1 MEEFG
6 DDVYFISNEP
16 EYELDTETSY
26 SKRLRFS
33 QSPKLFTS
41 CEESDDDSASSTASC
56 GQFFFP
62 SENECETSGDSA
74 IFPSDVS
81 MLEDENRDGNTITT
95 DRDCNSP
102 TTTITYTSDVSTLD
116 TVVSAN
122 EKKADSIDFPS
133 RRTFTA
139 DEEPPNERQSAAIV
153 LVAKCCE
160 KDCLLHLTAHDVI
173 MTRRKL
179 SSLRSNEQ
187 RQWLMDRL
195 VENSHE
201 VEKGKLET
209 KYIVAGQEVCQLA
222 WCKVTLI
229 SSKRVSSA
237 LKSASLGQVIAE
249 HGNKG
254 KKRMN
259 TKSENAKAWM
269 QRYFDLIG
277 DRMPH
282 NKQVHLPSWET
293 QKDVYTRY
301 VEDMTRQNIASTEI
315 VCLSMFYRLWNDDF
329 PHVVI
334 PEVSLDFMCMHT
346 FEFLTCACITS
357 DVDTTH

>member
-1 MEEFG
+1 MEDAE
-6 DDVYFISNEP
+6 DYVYISNEP
-16 EYELDTETSY
+16 EYELDTENSY
-26 SKRLRFS
+26 SKRLRLS

-41 CEESDDDSASSTASC
+41 YEESEDYSASSTASC
-56 GQFFFP
+56 SQFIFP
-62 SENECETSGDSA
+62 SEDECETSGESA

-81 MLEDENRDGNTITT
+81 MADDGNWDGNARNT
-95 DRDCNSP
+95 DRDCDSP
-102 TTTITYTSDVSTLD
+102 TTNIAYLSDVSALE
-116 TVVSAN
+116 TVVNAN
-122 EKKADSIDFPS
+122 EEKADSIDFPS
-133 RRTFTA
+133 RRTSTV
-139 DEEPPNERQSAAIV
+139 DEQPPNERERAAIV

-179 SSLRSNEQ
+179 SSLRSIEQ

-209 KYIVAGQEVCQLA
+209 KYIVAGQQVCQLA

-259 TKSENAKAWM
+259 TKSESAKAWM

-282 NKQVHLPSWET
+282 NSQIHLPSWET

-301 VEDMTRQNIASTEI
+301 AEDMTRQNIASTEI
-315 VCLSMFYRLWNDDF
+315 VCLSMFYKIWNDDF
-329 PHVVI
+329 SYVVI
-334 PEVSLDFMCMHT
+334 PEVSLDFMCNHT
-346 FEFLTCACITS
+346 FEF
-357 DVDTTH
+357 

>member
-1 MEEFG
+1 MV
-6 DDVYFISNEP
+6 DDGTWDGN
-16 EYELDTETSY
+16 TRT
-26 SKRLRFS
+26 
-33 QSPKLFTS
+33 T
-41 CEESDDDSASSTASC
+41 DS
-56 GQFFFP
+56 
-62 SENECETSGDSA
+62 
-74 IFPSDVS
+74 PSDVS
-81 MLEDENRDGNTITT
+81 ALE
-95 DRDCNSP
+95 
-102 TTTITYTSDVSTLD
+102 
-116 TVVSAN
+116 TVVNAN
-122 EKKADSIDFPS
+122 EEKADSSDFPS
-133 RRTFTA
+133 RRTFTV
-139 DEEPPNERQSAAIV
+139 DEQTPNERERAAIV
-153 LVAKCCE
+153 LVARCCE

-179 SSLRSNEQ
+179 SSLRSIEQ

-222 WCKVTLI
+222 WCKVTQI

-282 NKQVHLPSWET
+282 KSQIHLPSWET

-315 VCLSMFYRLWNDDF
+315 VCLSMFYKLWNDDF
-329 PHVVI
+329 SHVVI

-346 FEFLTCACITS
+346 LEF
-357 DVDTTH
+357 